1 MWCGSM
7 NYVRNF
13 RQLVALPD
21 KDAKIPRTVNK
32 SIRRLASIFLL
43 ISMLGFMPS
52 LPAEN
57 FLEPLAEMDTAAN
70 LFDSL
75 DLVQKLDT
83 NPSDVEKL
91 KTELS
96 AVSSGLLPIT
106 SIPSV
111 IMKLRTNFSGARV
124 FTVILY
130 RECEQQS
137 CCFGLKKRLGFS
149 KTKQSNP
156 KNCTGANTAIII
168 GDTPHFASSRSA
180 LANVG
185 RCVNEHK
192 MNFK

>member
-1 MWCGSM
+1 M

-75 DLVQKLDT
+75 DLVTTDWAVL
-83 NPSDVEKL
+83 
-91 KTELS
+91 LS
-96 AVSSGLLPIT
+96 E
-106 SIPSV
+106 
-111 IMKLRTNFSGARV
+111 R
-124 FTVILY
+124 
-130 RECEQQS
+130 QS
-137 CCFGLKKRLGFS
+137 KPLML
-149 KTKQSNP
+149 Q
-156 KNCTGANTAIII
+156 
-168 GDTPHFASSRSA
+168 
-180 LANVG
+180 
-185 RCVNEHK
+185 
-192 MNFK
+192 

>member
-1 MWCGSM
+1 M

-83 NPSDVEKL
+83 NPSDVEK
-91 KTELS
+91 TENRVVRSVVRIAADYEYTISNNEVTITKYILMYT
-96 AVSSGLLPIT
+96 AVP
-106 SIPSV
+106 
-111 IMKLRTNFSGARV
+111 
-124 FTVILY
+124 
-130 RECEQQS
+130 
-137 CCFGLKKRLGFS
+137 
-149 KTKQSNP
+149 
-156 KNCTGANTAIII
+156 
-168 GDTPHFASSRSA
+168 
-180 LANVG
+180 
-185 RCVNEHK
+185 
-192 MNFK
+192 